1 MVTLRTWKR
10 LDEAFL
16 KIRVDHSSS
25 LKWQQI
31 CGVFFSR
38 NPIVTNDQKNNA
50 LLKMGSDFARVIRMQ
65 FLKRSTKDLVY
76 THSNCVS
83 REVWHPNFQSHLLG
97 FVRAKQT
104 LDTTTY
110 SLTALQIK
118 VCWFSGLFG
127 ESFPRHRNHS
137 NHRSR
142 AAFGAFHPSWIVH
155 ARDSSWKVKQH
166 GDVVKLEN
174 LEKILKA
181 QNCSKLSCSDQLSR
195 NIWWHDTPWYVYYAC
210 IPAGLRRK
218 SNLADP

>member
-83 REVWHPNFQSHLLG
+83 REV
-97 FVRAKQT
+97 
-104 LDTTTY
+104 
-110 SLTALQIK
+110 
-118 VCWFSGLFG
+118 
-127 ESFPRHRNHS
+127 
-137 NHRSR
+137 
-142 AAFGAFHPSWIVH
+142 
-155 ARDSSWKVKQH
+155 
-166 GDVVKLEN
+166 
-174 LEKILKA
+174 
-181 QNCSKLSCSDQLSR
+181 
-195 NIWWHDTPWYVYYAC
+195 
-210 IPAGLRRK
+210 
-218 SNLADP
+218 